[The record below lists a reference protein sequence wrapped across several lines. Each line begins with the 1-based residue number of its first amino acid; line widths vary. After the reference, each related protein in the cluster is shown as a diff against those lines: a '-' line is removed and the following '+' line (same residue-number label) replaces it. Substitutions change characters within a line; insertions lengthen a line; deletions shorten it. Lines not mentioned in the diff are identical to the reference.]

1 MKYDFDTVIDR
12 RHTNSLKYDFALER
26 GKPADVLPLWV
37 ADMDFVTAPEIR
49 ARLQQAVEHGIF
61 GYSEGKEEYF
71 AAVAGWYEQRFGWKV
86 QQSWLVKTP
95 GVVFALAMAVRAFT
109 REGDAVLIQQPV
121 YYPFAEVIE
130 DNHRRVVSNSLQL
143 KGERYEIDFEDFEQ
157 KIVENQVKLFILCS
171 PHNPVGRVWEQ
182 EELLRMGEICQ
193 KYQVL
198 VVSDEIHSD
207 FVWEGH
213 RHYVFANL
221 SKEFANRTIT
231 CTAPTK
237 TFNLAGL
244 QISNIFISNPQL
256 RQDFRREV
264 AAAGYSQPNAMGL
277 VACQAAYEEGEEW
290 LAQCKEY
297 IWDNYLYL
305 ADFAEKYLPGVKVL
319 KPEGTY
325 LIWMDF
331 RDLRLSVEE
340 LEDRI
345 LHKAGLWLDSGAIFG
360 ADGEGFERINIA
372 CPRVILQEALERCKR
387 IYDVSETAAN

>member
-290 LAQCKEY
+290 LTQCKEY

-387 IYDVSETAAN
+387 IYNSSEIAAN